1 MHAHL
6 HPVSADAERCD
17 ALHALSLL
25 AIDLLRSERR
35 ASVAV
40 VEAVPPVHAF
50 TPLSWYHGH
59 FAERLGDSA
68 VGVEILRKQ
77 SENSQPTCSSGPSS
91 PCASSKQTAVT
102 EPPHPLDDVFIPAD
116 ARKRRASQVFLS
128 GVKRHFGATLSPA
141 PSPVPLSLFEHTT
154 HDIKTS
160 QQQQQQRRR
169 LNLQIP
175 DSPSSDELATDLGYD
190 AIDAA
195 TPSGTRSPSIPP
207 SPTSSFY
214 SPSSPAQPSNGFQTA
229 SRRLSN
235 VSSTSSS
242 ALAPTS
248 PPLKSR
254 ANFNQAV
261 LETLTG
267 WLEQHKDDPYP
278 SVEQKKMLADQ
289 CGLNMKQVNNWFI
302 NARRRR
308 LV

>member
-1 MHAHL
+1 MHDHL
-6 HPVSADAERCD
+6 HPVSAERCD

-40 VEAVPPVHAF
+40 VETVPPVHAF

-68 VGVEILRKQ
+68 VGVETLRKQ
-77 SENSQPTCSSGPSS
+77 SENSCSSGPSS
-91 PCASSKQTAVT
+91 PCALSEPTAVT
-102 EPPHPLDDVFIPAD
+102 EPPHPLDAVFIPAD
-116 ARKRRASQVFLS
+116 ARKRRASQVSLS

-154 HDIKTS
+154 HELKTS
-160 QQQQQQRRR
+160 QQKQRRR

-175 DSPSSDELATDLGYD
+175 DSPSSDELATDLGCD

-214 SPSSPAQPSNGFQTA
+214 SPSSPAQPSNAFQTA

-242 ALAPTS
+242 ALAPAS

-267 WLEQHKDDPYP
+267 WLEMHKDDPYP
-278 SVEQKKMLADQ
+278 SIEQKKMLADQ